1 MSVLNAFTLSVG
13 EAVTRRIAVNAPDR
27 GASRVSV
34 DTGGAQ
40 SSPTFQMGRAGMLSE
55 SEGLKDIT

>member
-40 SSPTFQMGRAGMLSE
+40 SSRRSRWEEQECFQNQR
-55 SEGLKDIT
+55 D